1 MLCLWPSLHLTL
13 HVFLLQVRLFNLDVE
28 QARAKSTIQILG
40 RKKISAEGVTQGMVS
55 SSAQRILEVLL
66 ELPSVELRREVL
78 PEAFVSSATED
89 SSAQYEG
96 SSESEADDT
105 EQLSTTPLQLLQV
118 CKLCHGLSW
127 PLWGDVHE

>member
-1 MLCLWPSLHLTL
+1 MTL

-28 QARAKSTIQILG
+28 QARAESTIQIIG
-40 RKKISAEGVTQGMVS
+40 RKKISAEEVTQGMVS

-66 ELPSVELRREVL
+66 ELPSAELQREVL
-78 PEAFVSSATED
+78 PEAFVSSATEE
-89 SSAQYEG
+89 SSAQYEA

-118 CKLCHGLSW
+118 CKS
-127 PLWGDVHE
+127 